1 MSRSS
6 PPQFSLWQARLYS
19 LRSCVFCPLRLLHAK
34 KNVRCARWRVRDRKV
49 TLWGRTPSCRLRCL
63 WLRRELKTSC
73 AGRSEFPPPY
83 SFKMKIADLIWRKM
97 CREGGD
103 PSNRQTGGLPHGVT
117 FLSHTQKSMPAILI
131 LTFLV
136 PFSCSKGSHLA
147 RICRNQSEMP
157 RMIQD
162 ENCMQSI
169 PFFPF
174 ATAQVVV

>member
-73 AGRSEFPPPY
+73 AGRSEFPPY
-83 SFKMKIADLIWRKM
+83 SFKMRIADLIWRKM
-97 CREGGD
+97 CRGGGD
-103 PSNRQTGGLPHGVT
+103 PSNRQTGGLPHRVT
-117 FLSHTQKSMPAILI
+117 FLSHTQYQGGFSRSGKPPKCFGIPYP
-131 LTFLV
+131 TVV
-136 PFSCSKGSHLA
+136 PVFHPTRHHVALWLH
-147 RICRNQSEMP
+147 
-157 RMIQD
+157 
-162 ENCMQSI
+162 
-169 PFFPF
+169 F
-174 ATAQVVV
+174 VL